1 MAKAIMI
8 APAKI
13 AFDILIKSSYIVANT
28 QIMKAMPNSIHKLFI
43 YFLPYSS
50 KVGHPQKM
58 KLLHHLCSFR

>member
-28 QIMKAMPNSIHKLFI
+28 QIMKAMPNGIHKLF
-43 YFLPYSS
+43 
-50 KVGHPQKM
+50 M
-58 KLLHHLCSFR
+58 LCSSLNSLF